1 MSVVYWAR
9 FFREESGGFSVDVPD
24 MPGCF
29 TEGDSFE
36 EAYRFLTEE
45 AIPGWLGRGPWPPAR
60 GAEEI
65 MNIDRFEDDP
75 EPLLVRVVVG
85 ESIDALAGP
94 LASDLARAAAASGRP
109 AADILAQA
117 TREFLGRNQGQL

>member
-9 FFREESGGFSVDVPD
+9 FFREENGGYSVDVPD

-29 TEGDSFE
+29 TEGDTFE
-36 EAYRFLTEE
+36 EAYRYLTEE
-45 AIPGWLGRGPWPPAR
+45 AIPGWLGRETWPPAR
-60 GAEEI
+60 GPEEI
-65 MNIDRFEDDP
+65 MNLDRFADDP

-85 ESIDALAGP
+85 GSIDALAGP

-109 AADILAQA
+109 ATDLLAQA
-117 TREFLGRNQGQL
+117 AREFLSRTQ